1 MELDEF
7 MRLTQEI
14 AIYYSAQNKNMPGNE
29 TTAQQVERAM
39 ADPAIP
45 NKRA

>member
-14 AIYYSAQNKNMPGNE
+14 AIYYSAQQKGGPGNE
-29 TTAQQVERAM
+29 TTEQQVQRAL
-39 ADPAIP
+39 ADPAIT
-45 NKRA
+45 NKGL